1 MINKELINILLV
13 KLLIICY
20 TILSLIHEL
29 DIIYGVS
36 KIHIVLISLFLFIL
50 SSFNKMR
57 INLSS
62 LTYNQIIVLLLFIF
76 IILNSLFIRQYFLT
90 GAIYNL
96 ILGYIIAYLIFNM
109 KGSSWYLLIPFLFI
123 SIYIIYR
130 LLLDSNPNNV
140 FIRSRN
146 YISFYLI
153 ITVLPYYFINIV
165 RDNKVSIITS
175 VICLAL
181 SFYSYRSR
189 LVRYILFG
197 TILLISTYVF
207 SRSDFISTA
216 DFQRIVNVSQYIEL
230 GGRSQFWANYFS
242 NLDFLSFL
250 FGINTES
257 KEILTIGSYTAGH
270 IHSAILNF
278 ISVVGIVSFVFF
290 YLILKKIYYIKLNR
304 MYVLIL
310 YISLFMRAFTES
322 GALFGYFDF
331 VFWLFLMLHNKYNSI
346 ETYRK

>member
-1 MINKELINILLV
+1 
-13 KLLIICY
+13 
-20 TILSLIHEL
+20 
-29 DIIYGVS
+29 
-36 KIHIVLISLFLFIL
+36 
-50 SSFNKMR
+50 
-57 INLSS
+57 
-62 LTYNQIIVLLLFIF
+62 
-76 IILNSLFIRQYFLT
+76 
-90 GAIYNL
+90 
-96 ILGYIIAYLIFNM
+96 M

-146 YISFYLI
+146 DISFYLI

-165 RDNKVSIITS
+165 RDNKVSIIPS

-181 SFYSYRSR
+181 SFYSLGRSGMISSFILFTCIFFYSYRSR